1 MIPGAVDPEFFK
13 PVLQRHAARA
23 TLNLPSDRTILFT
36 VRNLVP
42 RMGLENLL
50 DALEMLIPSQPRLM
64 LVIGGEGP
72 LRVRLQEVIRQKN
85 LHEVVRLVGFVP
97 ESQLS
102 DYYQASDLVVMPSLQ
117 LEGFGLV
124 MVEALACGTPV
135 LGTPVGA
142 IPEVLNQVDPIL
154 VAQGTDGRSIAQ
166 ALERVLTRLQ
176 DSGDAARLA
185 TKGRSLVERHYN
197 WTQHCSELA
206 RILDGGM
213 SSRLA
218 A

>member
-1 MIPGAVDPEFFK
+1 
-13 PVLQRHAARA
+13 
-23 TLNLPSDRTILFT
+23 
-36 VRNLVP
+36 
-42 RMGLENLL
+42 MGLENLL

-72 LRVRLQEVIRQKN
+72 LRARLQEVIRQKN
-85 LHEVVRLVGFVP
+85 LHEVVRLVGFIP
-97 ESQLS
+97 ESQLG

-166 ALERVLTRLQ
+166 ALERVLVRLQ
-176 DSGDAARLA
+176 DSGEAARLA
-185 TKGRSLVERHYN
+185 TKGRSLVERRYN
-197 WTQHCSELA
+197 WTQQCSELA
-206 RILDGGM
+206 RMMDGGM